1 VFVKESNQFIPLPAS
16 YLRSL
21 PAPTI
26 KRRIALNLYEML
38 VLFGVLAFTFLV
50 PHLIIGVLFEI
61 TAPSAILMAHVYLVL
76 AFYFMWYWTKTG
88 QTLAMQTW
96 RIQLVND
103 DGAIMKRSQALMRFA
118 IGSLWLIPAALLL
131 FINIKMNRSMSM
143 GTSVSIIFFSITL
156 FLWPL
161 SAILDRKNRQSIPD
175 RWSGTR
181 LVQLP
186 STIPH
191 PVSSSKE

>member
-1 VFVKESNQFIPLPAS
+1 VKESNQFIPLPAS
-16 YLRSL
+16 YLKSL

-38 VLFGVLAFTFLV
+38 VLFGVLAFAFLV
-50 PHLIIGVLFEI
+50 PHLTIGVLFEV
-61 TAPSAILMAHVYLVL
+61 TAPSTILMAHLYLVL

-96 RIQLVND
+96 RIQLVSE
-103 DGAIMKRSQALMRFA
+103 DGSIMKRSQALMRFA

-131 FINIKMNRSMSM
+131 FINIKMNPSASM
-143 GTSVSIIFFSITL
+143 GGSVSIIFFSITL

-161 SAILDRKNRQSIPD
+161 SAVLDRKNRQSIPD

-186 STIPH
+186 NTIPH
-191 PVSSSKE
+191 PVSSSEE

>member
-1 VFVKESNQFIPLPAS
+1 MKESHQFIPLPAS

-38 VLFGVLAFTFLV
+38 VLFGVLAFAFLV
-50 PHLIIGVLFEI
+50 PHLIIGVVFEV
-61 TAPSAILMAHVYLVL
+61 TAPSAILMAHMYLVL

-96 RIQLVND
+96 RIQLVNE

-118 IGSLWLIPAALLL
+118 IGSLWLIPAALIL
-131 FINIKMNRSMSM
+131 FINIKMNPSIKM
-143 GTSVSIIFFSITL
+143 GTSVSIIFFSVTL

-161 SAILDRKNRQSIPD
+161 SAYLDRKNRQSIPD

-191 PVSSSKE
+191 PISSGEE

>member
-1 VFVKESNQFIPLPAS
+1 MKEPNPFIPLPAS

-38 VLFGVLAFTFLV
+38 VLFGVLALTFLV
-50 PHLIIGVLFEI
+50 PHLTIGVLFEV
-61 TAPSAILMAHVYLVL
+61 TATSTILMAHLYLVL

-96 RIQLVND
+96 RIQLVSE
-103 DGAIMKRSQALMRFA
+103 DGSIMKRSQALMRFA

-131 FINIKMNRSMSM
+131 FINIKMNPSVSM
-143 GTSVSIIFFSITL
+143 GGSVSIIFFSITL

-161 SAILDRKNRQSIPD
+161 SAVLDRKNRQSIPD

-186 STIPH
+186 NTIPH
-191 PVSSSKE
+191 PVSSGKE

>member
-1 VFVKESNQFIPLPAS
+1 MKEPNPFIPLPAS

-38 VLFGVLAFTFLV
+38 VLFGVLALTFLV
-50 PHLIIGVLFEI
+50 PHLTIGVLFEV
-61 TAPSAILMAHVYLVL
+61 TAPSTILMAHLYLVL

-96 RIQLVND
+96 RIQLVSE
-103 DGAIMKRSQALMRFA
+103 DGSIMKRSQALMRFA

-131 FINIKMNRSMSM
+131 FINIKMNPSVSM
-143 GTSVSIIFFSITL
+143 GGSVSIIFFSITL

-161 SAILDRKNRQSIPD
+161 SAVLDRKNYQSIPD

-186 STIPH
+186 NTIPH
-191 PVSSSKE
+191 PVSSGKE

>member
-1 VFVKESNQFIPLPAS
+1 VKESNQFIPLPAS

-50 PHLIIGVLFEI
+50 PHLIIGVLFEV

-96 RIQLVND
+96 RIQLVNA

-131 FINIKMNRSMSM
+131 FINIKLNPSMSM
-143 GTSVSIIFFSITL
+143 GGSVSIIFFSITL

-161 SAILDRKNRQSIPD
+161 SAIFDRKNRQSIPD

-191 PVSSSKE
+191 PVSSSEE

>member
-1 VFVKESNQFIPLPAS
+1 VKESNQFIPLPAT
-16 YLRSL
+16 YLKSL

-50 PHLIIGVLFEI
+50 PHLIIGVLFEV
-61 TAPSAILMAHVYLVL
+61 TAPPAILMAHMYLVL

-96 RIQLVND
+96 RIQLVNE
-103 DGAIMKRSQALMRFA
+103 DGTIMKRSQALMRFA
-118 IGSLWLIPAALLL
+118 IASLWLIPAAILL
-131 FINIKMNRSMSM
+131 FINIKMNPSAGM
-143 GTSVSIIFFSITL
+143 GGSVSIIFFSFTL

>member
-1 VFVKESNQFIPLPAS
+1 MKESNQFIPLPAS

-131 FINIKMNRSMSM
+131 FTNIKMNPSMSM

>member
-1 VFVKESNQFIPLPAS
+1 MKESNQFIPLPAS

-21 PAPTI
+21 PTPTI

-50 PHLIIGVLFEI
+50 PHLTLGVLFEV

-96 RIQLVND
+96 RIQLVSE
-103 DGAIMKRSQALMRFA
+103 DGSIMKRSQALMRFA

-131 FINIKMNRSMSM
+131 FINIKMNPSASM
-143 GTSVSIIFFSITL
+143 GGSVSIIFFSITL

-186 STIPH
+186 NSIPH
-191 PVSSSKE
+191 PVSGSEE

>member
-1 VFVKESNQFIPLPAS
+1 VKESHQFIPLPAS
-16 YLRSL
+16 YLKSL

-50 PHLIIGVLFEI
+50 PHLIIGVLFEV
-61 TAPSAILMAHVYLVL
+61 TAPSAILMAHMYLVL

-96 RIQLVND
+96 RIQMVSA

-118 IGSLWLIPAALLL
+118 VGSLWLIPAALLL
-131 FINIKMNRSMSM
+131 FINIKMNPSASM
-143 GTSVSIIFFSITL
+143 GGSVSIIFFSITL

-161 SAILDRKNRQSIPD
+161 SAVLDRKNRQSIPD

-186 STIPH
+186 GTIPH
-191 PVSSSKE
+191 PVSSGKE

>member
-1 VFVKESNQFIPLPAS
+1 VKESNQFIPLPAS
-16 YLRSL
+16 YLKSL

-50 PHLIIGVLFEI
+50 PHLIIGVLFEV
-61 TAPSAILMAHVYLVL
+61 TAPPAVLMAHVYLVL

-88 QTLAMQTW
+88 QSLAMQTW

-103 DGAIMKRSQALMRFA
+103 DGAIMERSQALMRFA

-131 FINIKMNRSMSM
+131 FINIKMNPSASM
-143 GTSVSIIFFSITL
+143 GGSVSIIFFSITL

>member
-1 VFVKESNQFIPLPAS
+1 MKESNQFIPLPAS

-50 PHLIIGVLFEI
+50 PHLIIGVLFEV

-88 QTLAMQTW
+88 QALAMQTW
-96 RIQLVND
+96 RIQLVNV

-131 FINIKMNRSMSM
+131 FINIKMNPTASM
-143 GTSVSIIFFSITL
+143 GGSVSIIFFSINL

-186 STIPH
+186 NTIPH

>member
-1 VFVKESNQFIPLPAS
+1 MKESNQFIPLPAS

-50 PHLIIGVLFEI
+50 PHLIIGVLFEV

-96 RIQLVND
+96 RIQLVNV

-131 FINIKMNRSMSM
+131 FINIKLNQSMSM
-143 GTSVSIIFFSITL
+143 GGSVSIIFFSITL

-161 SAILDRKNRQSIPD
+161 SAVLDRKNRQSIPD

-186 STIPH
+186 NTIPH

>member
-1 VFVKESNQFIPLPAS
+1 MKESNQFIPLPAS

-38 VLFGVLAFTFLV
+38 VLFGVLAFAFLV
-50 PHLIIGVLFEI
+50 PHLIIGVLFEV

-131 FINIKMNRSMSM
+131 FINIKLNPSMSM
-143 GTSVSIIFFSITL
+143 GGSVSIIFFSITL

-191 PVSSSKE
+191 PVSSSEE

>member
-1 VFVKESNQFIPLPAS
+1 VKESNQFIPLPAS

-38 VLFGVLAFTFLV
+38 VLFGVMAFTFLV
-50 PHLIIGVLFEI
+50 PHLTIGVLFEV
-61 TAPSAILMAHVYLVL
+61 TAPSAILMAHLYLVL

-96 RIQLVND
+96 RIQLVSE
-103 DGAIMKRSQALMRFA
+103 DGSIMKRSQALMRFA

-131 FINIKMNRSMSM
+131 FITIKMNPSASM
-143 GTSVSIIFFSITL
+143 GGSVSIIFFSITL

-161 SAILDRKNRQSIPD
+161 SAVLDRKNRQSIPD

-186 STIPH
+186 NTIPH
-191 PVSSSKE
+191 PVSSSEE

>member
-1 VFVKESNQFIPLPAS
+1 MKESNQFIPLPAS

-50 PHLIIGVLFEI
+50 PHLIIGVLFEV

-96 RIQLVND
+96 RIQLVNV

-131 FINIKMNRSMSM
+131 FINIKMNPTASM
-143 GTSVSIIFFSITL
+143 GGSVSIIFFSINL

-186 STIPH
+186 NTIPH

>member
-1 VFVKESNQFIPLPAS
+1 VKESHQFIPLPAS

-38 VLFGVLAFTFLV
+38 VLFGVLAFAFLM
-50 PHLIIGVLFEI
+50 PHLIIGVVFEV
-61 TAPSAILMAHVYLVL
+61 TAPSAILMAHMYLVL

-96 RIQLVND
+96 RIQLVNV

-118 IGSLWLIPAALLL
+118 IGSLWLIPAALIL
-131 FINIKMNRSMSM
+131 FINIKMNPSASM
-143 GTSVSIIFFSITL
+143 GGSVSIIFFSVTL

-161 SAILDRKNRQSIPD
+161 SAYLDRKNRQSIPD

-186 STIPH
+186 NTISH

>member
-1 VFVKESNQFIPLPAS
+1 MKESNQFIPLPAS
-16 YLRSL
+16 YLKSL

-50 PHLIIGVLFEI
+50 PHLIIGVLFEV
-61 TAPSAILMAHVYLVL
+61 TAPSAILMAHMYLVL

-96 RIQLVND
+96 RIQMVSG
-103 DGAIMKRSQALMRFA
+103 DGTIMKRSQALMRFA

-131 FINIKMNRSMSM
+131 FINIKMNPSASM
-143 GTSVSIIFFSITL
+143 GGSVSIIFFSITL

-161 SAILDRKNRQSIPD
+161 SAVLDRKNRQSIPD

-186 STIPH
+186 NTISH

>member
-1 VFVKESNQFIPLPAS
+1 VKESNQFIPLPAS

-21 PAPTI
+21 SAPTI

-38 VLFGVLAFTFLV
+38 VLFGVMAFTFLV
-50 PHLIIGVLFEI
+50 PHLTIGVLFEV
-61 TAPSAILMAHVYLVL
+61 TAPSAILMAHLYLVL

-96 RIQLVND
+96 RIQLVSE
-103 DGAIMKRSQALMRFA
+103 DGSIMKRSQALMRFA

-131 FINIKMNRSMSM
+131 FINIKMNPSASM
-143 GTSVSIIFFSITL
+143 GGSVSIIFFSITL

-161 SAILDRKNRQSIPD
+161 SAVLDRKNRQSIPD

-186 STIPH
+186 NTIPH
-191 PVSSSKE
+191 PVSSSEK

>member
-1 VFVKESNQFIPLPAS
+1 VKESNQFIPLPAS
-16 YLRSL
+16 YLKSL

-50 PHLIIGVLFEI
+50 PHLIIGVLFEVA
-61 TAPSAILMAHVYLVL
+61 APSAILMAHTYLVL

-96 RIQLVND
+96 RIQMVSG
-103 DGAIMKRSQALMRFA
+103 DGTIMKRSQALMRFA

-131 FINIKMNRSMSM
+131 FINIKMNPSASM
-143 GTSVSIIFFSITL
+143 GGSVSIIFFSITL

-161 SAILDRKNRQSIPD
+161 TAALDRKNRQSIPD

-186 STIPH
+186 NTVPH

>member
-1 VFVKESNQFIPLPAS
+1 VKESNQFIPLPAS
-16 YLRSL
+16 YLKSL

-50 PHLIIGVLFEI
+50 PHLIIGVLFEV
-61 TAPSAILMAHVYLVL
+61 TAPSAILMAHMYLVL

-96 RIQLVND
+96 RIQMVSE
-103 DGAIMKRSQALMRFA
+103 DGTIMKRSQALMRFA

-131 FINIKMNRSMSM
+131 FINIKMNPSASM
-143 GTSVSIIFFSITL
+143 GGSVSIIFFSITL

-161 SAILDRKNRQSIPD
+161 SAVLDRKNRQSIPD

-191 PVSSSKE
+191 PVSSGKE

>member
-1 VFVKESNQFIPLPAS
+1 VKEPNPFIPLPAS

-38 VLFGVLAFTFLV
+38 VLFGVLAFAFLV
-50 PHLIIGVLFEI
+50 PHLTIGVLFEV
-61 TAPSAILMAHVYLVL
+61 TAPSTILMAHLYLVL

-96 RIQLVND
+96 RIQLVSE
-103 DGAIMKRSQALMRFA
+103 DGSIMKRSQALMRFA
-118 IGSLWLIPAALLL
+118 IGSLWLIPAAVLL
-131 FINIKMNRSMSM
+131 FITIKMNPSASM
-143 GTSVSIIFFSITL
+143 GGSVSIIFFSITL

-175 RWSGTR
+175 RWCRTR

-186 STIPH
+186 NTIPH
-191 PVSSSKE
+191 PVSSSEE

>member
-1 VFVKESNQFIPLPAS
+1 MKETNHFVPLPAS
-16 YLRSL
+16 FLRSL

-50 PHLIIGVLFEI
+50 PHLIIGVLFEV
-61 TAPSAILMAHVYLVL
+61 TAPSAILMAHMYLVL

-96 RIQLVND
+96 RIQLINEN
-103 DGAIMKRSQALMRFA
+103 GAIMKRSQALMRFA

-131 FINIKMNRSMSM
+131 FVTIKMNPSMSM
-143 GTSVSIIFFSITL
+143 GTSVSIIFFSFTL

-161 SAILDRKNRQSIPD
+161 SACLDRKNRQSIPD
-175 RWSGTR
+175 RGSGTR

-191 PVSSSKE
+191 PVSSSEE

>member
-1 VFVKESNQFIPLPAS
+1 MKESNQFIPLPAS

-21 PAPTI
+21 PTPTI

-38 VLFGVLAFTFLV
+38 VLFGVLAFTFLI
-50 PHLIIGVLFEI
+50 PHLTLGVLFEV

-96 RIQLVND
+96 RIQLINEN
-103 DGAIMKRSQALMRFA
+103 GSIMKRSQALMRFA

-131 FINIKMNRSMSM
+131 FINIKMNPGASM
-143 GTSVSIIFFSITL
+143 GGSVSIIFFSITL

-161 SAILDRKNRQSIPD
+161 SALLDRKGRQSIPD

-181 LVQLP
+181 LAQLP
-186 STIPH
+186 NTIPH

>member
-1 VFVKESNQFIPLPAS
+1 MKESNQFIPLPAS

-50 PHLIIGVLFEI
+50 PHLIIGVLFEV

-96 RIQLVND
+96 RIQLVNV

-131 FINIKMNRSMSM
+131 FINIKLNPSMSM
-143 GTSVSIIFFSITL
+143 GGSVSIIFFSITL

-191 PVSSSKE
+191 PVSSSEE

>member
-1 VFVKESNQFIPLPAS
+1 MKESNQFIPLPAS
-16 YLRSL
+16 YLKSL

-50 PHLIIGVLFEI
+50 PHLIIGVLFEV
-61 TAPSAILMAHVYLVL
+61 TAPSAILMAHMYLVL

-96 RIQLVND
+96 RIQMVSG
-103 DGAIMKRSQALMRFA
+103 DGTIMKRSQALMRFA

-131 FINIKMNRSMSM
+131 FINIKMNPSASM
-143 GTSVSIIFFSITL
+143 GGSVSIIFFSITL

-161 SAILDRKNRQSIPD
+161 TAALDRKNRQSIPD

-186 STIPH
+186 NTVPH

>member
-1 VFVKESNQFIPLPAS
+1 MKESNQFIPLPAS
-16 YLRSL
+16 YLKSL

-50 PHLIIGVLFEI
+50 PHLIIGVLFEV
-61 TAPSAILMAHVYLVL
+61 TAPSAILMAHMYLVL

-96 RIQLVND
+96 RIQMVSE
-103 DGAIMKRSQALMRFA
+103 DGTIMKRSQALMRFA

-131 FINIKMNRSMSM
+131 FINIKMNPSASM
-143 GTSVSIIFFSITL
+143 GGSVSIIFFSITL

-161 SAILDRKNRQSIPD
+161 SAVLDRKNRQSIPD

-191 PVSSSKE
+191 PVSSGKE

>member
-1 VFVKESNQFIPLPAS
+1 MKETNQFIPLPAS

-50 PHLIIGVLFEI
+50 PHLIIGVLFEV
-61 TAPSAILMAHVYLVL
+61 TAPSAILMAHMYLVL

-96 RIQLVND
+96 RIQLVNE

-131 FINIKMNRSMSM
+131 FINIRMNPGASM
-143 GTSVSIIFFSITL
+143 GGSVSIIFFSITL

-161 SAILDRKNRQSIPD
+161 SAVLDRKNRQSIPD

>member
-1 VFVKESNQFIPLPAS
+1 VKESNQFVPLPPS

-50 PHLIIGVLFEI
+50 PHLIIGVLFEV
-61 TAPSAILMAHVYLVL
+61 TAPSAILMAHMYLVL

-96 RIQLVND
+96 RIQLINE

-131 FINIKMNRSMSM
+131 FINIRMNPTASM
-143 GTSVSIIFFSITL
+143 GGSVSIIFFSITL

-161 SAILDRKNRQSIPD
+161 SAVLDRKNRQSIPD

-191 PVSSSKE
+191 PVSGSEE

>member
-1 VFVKESNQFIPLPAS
+1 MKESNQFIPLPAS

-131 FINIKMNRSMSM
+131 FINIKMNPSASM
-143 GTSVSIIFFSITL
+143 GGSVSIIFFSITL

>member
-1 VFVKESNQFIPLPAS
+1 VKESNQFIPLPAS

-38 VLFGVLAFTFLV
+38 VLFGVLAFAFLV
-50 PHLIIGVLFEI
+50 PHLIIGVLFEV

-131 FINIKMNRSMSM
+131 FINIKLNPSMSM
-143 GTSVSIIFFSITL
+143 GGSVSIIFFSITL

-191 PVSSSKE
+191 PVSSSEE

>member
-1 VFVKESNQFIPLPAS
+1 VKESNQFIPLPAS

-50 PHLIIGVLFEI
+50 PHLTIGVLFEV

-96 RIQLVND
+96 RIQLVSE

-131 FINIKMNRSMSM
+131 FINIKMNPSASM
-143 GTSVSIIFFSITL
+143 GGSVSIIFFSITL

-161 SAILDRKNRQSIPD
+161 SAVLDRKNRQSIPD

-186 STIPH
+186 NTIPH

>member
-1 VFVKESNQFIPLPAS
+1 VKEPNPFIPLPAS

-38 VLFGVLAFTFLV
+38 VLFGVLALTFLV
-50 PHLIIGVLFEI
+50 PHLTIGVLFEV
-61 TAPSAILMAHVYLVL
+61 TAPSTILMAHLYLVL

-96 RIQLVND
+96 RIQLVSE
-103 DGAIMKRSQALMRFA
+103 DGSIMKRSQALMRFA

-131 FINIKMNRSMSM
+131 FINIKMNPSVSM
-143 GTSVSIIFFSITL
+143 GASVSIIFFSITL

-161 SAILDRKNRQSIPD
+161 SAVLDRKNCQSIPD

-186 STIPH
+186 NTIPH
-191 PVSSSKE
+191 PVSSGKE

>member
-1 VFVKESNQFIPLPAS
+1 MKESTPFTPLPAS
-16 YLRSL
+16 YLKSL

-131 FINIKMNRSMSM
+131 FINIKMNPSMSM

>member
-1 VFVKESNQFIPLPAS
+1 MKESNQFIPLPAS

-50 PHLIIGVLFEI
+50 PHLIIGVLFEV

-96 RIQLVND
+96 RIQLVNV

-131 FINIKMNRSMSM
+131 FINIKMNPTASM
-143 GTSVSIIFFSITL
+143 GGSVSIIFFSITL

-161 SAILDRKNRQSIPD
+161 SAVLDRKNRQSIPD

-186 STIPH
+186 NTIPH

>member
-1 VFVKESNQFIPLPAS
+1 VKESNQFNPLPAS
-16 YLRSL
+16 YLKSL
-21 PAPTI
+21 PAPMI

-38 VLFGVLAFTFLV
+38 VLFGVLAFAFMV
-50 PHLIIGVLFEI
+50 PHLTIGVLFEV
-61 TAPSAILMAHVYLVL
+61 TAPSTILMAHLYLVL

-96 RIQLVND
+96 RIQLVSE
-103 DGAIMKRSQALMRFA
+103 DGSIMKRSQALMRFA

-131 FINIKMNRSMSM
+131 FIIIKMNPSISM
-143 GTSVSIIFFSITL
+143 GGSVSIIFFSITL

-161 SAILDRKNRQSIPD
+161 SAVLDRKNRQSIPD
-175 RWSGTR
+175 RWSRTR

-186 STIPH
+186 NTIPH
-191 PVSSSKE
+191 PVSSSEE

>member
-1 VFVKESNQFIPLPAS
+1 VKESNQFNPLPAS
-16 YLRSL
+16 YLKSL

-38 VLFGVLAFTFLV
+38 VLFGVLAFAFLV
-50 PHLIIGVLFEI
+50 PHLTIGVLFEV
-61 TAPSAILMAHVYLVL
+61 TAPSTILMAHLYLVL

-96 RIQLVND
+96 RIQLVSE
-103 DGAIMKRSQALMRFA
+103 DGSIMKRSQALMRFA

-131 FINIKMNRSMSM
+131 FIIINMNPSISM
-143 GTSVSIIFFSITL
+143 GGSVSIIFFSITL

-161 SAILDRKNRQSIPD
+161 SAVLDRKNRQSIPD
-175 RWSGTR
+175 RWSRTR

-186 STIPH
+186 NTIPH
-191 PVSSSKE
+191 PVSSSEE